1 MNYVYA
7 ALVVAGVVAYVALCV
22 VGTFMAGKC
31 FADGK
36 TVTGILWLTP
46 YALLILVQLLS
57 LFVKLADLFGEV
69 A

>member
-31 FADGK
+31 FADDK
-36 TVTGILWLTP
+36 TVAGILWLTP
-46 YALLILVQLLS
+46 SALLILVQLLS
-57 LFVKLADLFGEV
+57 LFVQLADLFGEV
-69 A
+69 S